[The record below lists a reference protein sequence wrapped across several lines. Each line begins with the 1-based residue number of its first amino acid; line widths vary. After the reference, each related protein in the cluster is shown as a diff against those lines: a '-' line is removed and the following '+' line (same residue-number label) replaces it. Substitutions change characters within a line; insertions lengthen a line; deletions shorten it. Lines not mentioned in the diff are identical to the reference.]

1 MEFVHVDTYMWWAR
15 TIRTHLYVVPTIGTH
30 LYVVPTIGT
39 HVESREPIGT
49 HFYMDTNY
57 RDTFKFSR
65 TIGTHLNSVELS
77 GHIFN
82 EMN

>member
-1 MEFVHVDTYMWWAR
+1 MEFMHVDTNKWWAR
-15 TIRTHLYVVPTIGTH
+15 TIRTH

-49 HFYMDTNY
+49 HLYMDTNY

-77 GHIFN
+77 EHIFN
-82 EMN
+82 VMN

>member
-30 LYVVPTIGT
+30 VV
-39 HVESREPIGT
+39 SREPIGT

>member
-15 TIRTHLYVVPTIGTH
+15 TIGTH

-39 HVESREPIGT
+39 HVVSREPIGT